1 MATPDDPSIL
11 VRMKEAQDGAE
22 PSANS
27 SSVGNLIRLSSF
39 VDQKSYTT
47 KAEEIIKASA
57 TLFSKIPLAIPE
69 LMSNYVMYLQP
80 KKQIIIAG
88 DRDSQDTKDLLKCV
102 HSHYMPNKVLILCD
116 GKQEGFLASKL
127 SVFKTLER
135 KESKATAYVC
145 ENYTCSL
152 PVNSVEELEKIL
164 SK

>member
-1 MATPDDPSIL
+1 MT
-11 VRMKEAQDGAE
+11 
-22 PSANS
+22 
-27 SSVGNLIRLSSF
+27 SSV
-39 VDQKSYTT
+39 TW
-47 KAEEIIKASA
+47 
-57 TLFSKIPLAIPE
+57 PLAT
-69 LMSNYVMYLQP
+69 SQS
-80 KKQIIIAG
+80 KFFFQIIIAG

-102 HSHYMPNKVLILCD
+102 HSHYMPNKVLMLCD

-135 KESKATAYVC
+135 KDGKATAYVC